1 MNATLRL
8 GRIAGIDVGAH
19 WSLLLVVLLI
29 VWSLADGVFPE
40 TNPGLDDGTYLA
52 MAAVA
57 TVLFFAS
64 ILLHELGH
72 AIQASRDGIPIE
84 GITLW
89 VFGGIASLRGE
100 PPSAGAE
107 FRMAIAGPAVS
118 LALGVACLAA
128 ALTLPLPDAVDG
140 VLFWL
145 GQVNVYLL
153 VFNLIPALPLDGGRV
168 LHAFLWARRRD
179 NASAT
184 RTAGALGRA
193 FGQVM
198 IAGGLLL
205 LIFAGDFSGAWFIFL
220 GWFVL
225 AAAEAEIEGASARL
239 ALGGLTA
246 ADAMVRNPVTVDADA
261 TVEDFMN
268 EVFLATRHTAFPVVD
283 GGRIAGIVSFR
294 QALNLPRPAWSSV
307 LVREIM
313 LAADEVCVDART
325 PLPEVLARLIA
336 APLQRLLVCRGGLLV
351 GLLSLTDVARLI
363 EARSRSDWPARGAP
377 ANRAG
382 AAVGRV
388 GAPAR

>member
-1 MNATLRL
+1 
-8 GRIAGIDVGAH
+8 V
-19 WSLLLVVLLI
+19 
-29 VWSLADGVFPE
+29 

-72 AIQASRDGIPIE
+72 AIQAGRDGIPIE

-89 VFGGIASLRGE
+89 VFGGIASLGGQ

-128 ALTLPLPDAVDG
+128 ALGLPLPDAVDG

-145 GQVNVYLL
+145 GQINVYLL

-168 LHAFLWARRRD
+168 LQAFLWARRRD
-179 NASAT
+179 HASAT

-198 IAGGLLL
+198 IGGGLLL

-239 ALGGLTA
+239 ALGGLSA
-246 ADAMVRNPVTVDADA
+246 ADAMVRNPVTVDGDA
-261 TVEDFMN
+261 TVEDFMD

-283 GGRIAGIVSFR
+283 RGRIAGIVSFR
-294 QALNLPRPAWSSV
+294 QALNLPRSDWPAIP
-307 LVREIM
+307 VREIM
-313 LAADEVCVDART
+313 LPADEASIDADT
-325 PLPEVLARLIA
+325 PLFDALPRLAR
-336 APLQRLLVCRGGLLV
+336 APLQRLLVRRHGQLA

-363 EARSRSDWPARGAP
+363 EARSRSASPARAV
-377 ANRAG
+377 RAERRRVM
-382 AAVGRV
+382 AARS
-388 GAPAR
+388 